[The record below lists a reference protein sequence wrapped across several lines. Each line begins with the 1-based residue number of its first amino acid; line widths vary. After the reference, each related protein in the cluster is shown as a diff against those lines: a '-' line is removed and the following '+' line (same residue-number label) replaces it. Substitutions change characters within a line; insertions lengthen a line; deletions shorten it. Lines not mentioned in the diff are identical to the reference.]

1 MDVYGNGMPGW
12 RRSLAVVA
20 LACLVAPHAAGC
32 KTGTAGTK
40 PSLWT
45 FGGGSPPDA
54 DKLATAPSFK
64 GDVEKPSATAK
75 PYPTTAAP
83 NGYVLDD
90 SARAGSSATAA
101 VAPQAPA
108 AVTYGVTPPPARPT
122 PSGIATAPPAG
133 QPAGGSISSIAPQVG
148 PYGSLST
155 DPPST
160 ASATDLPPLRPI
172 APAAAMGG
180 VAAMA
185 PPEQTPPQR
194 MADARGGAAWP
205 EQAPPAAVGGGRYDA
220 APASRFGGGN
230 AIDQPL
236 PSASARGLAPP
247 VEPGP
252 PTTPEAWTPPPLP
265 AAPATMPSTPAV
277 PALPAAAGM
286 APLAAPAVNPNP
298 GAIAPPA
305 APPPAVS
312 PAPTRRPDPGYRPGG
327 TSSYRPNREILA
339 AEPATEPSGVQTAGF
354 ETPAP

>member
-1 MDVYGNGMPGW
+1 MDVYGSGMPGW

-20 LACLVAPHAAGC
+20 LACLVAPNAAGC

-45 FGGGSPPDA
+45 FGGGSPSDA

-83 NGYVLDD
+83 NGYVLDG

-101 VAPQAPA
+101 AAPQVPA
-108 AVTYGVTPPPARPT
+108 AVTYGVTPPPARPE
-122 PSGIATAPPAG
+122 SASIATAPPAG
-133 QPAGGSISSIAPQVG
+133 QAAGGSISSIAPQFG
-148 PYGSLST
+148 PYGSLSA
-155 DPPST
+155 DPPPSS

-172 APAAAMGG
+172 GPAAATGG
-180 VAAMA
+180 VAAM
-185 PPEQTPPQR
+185 PPDQPAPQR
-194 MADARGGAAWP
+194 VADARGGSAWP
-205 EQAPPAAVGGGRYDA
+205 EQSPAAAVGGSRYDS
-220 APASRFGGGN
+220 APGSRFGGGN

-236 PSASARGLAPP
+236 PATSARGLAPP

-265 AAPATMPSTPAV
+265 ASPATMPSTPAV

-286 APLAAPAVNPNP
+286 APLAAPAMNP

-305 APPPAVS
+305 ALPPAVS
-312 PAPTRRPDPGYRPGG
+312 PPPTRRPDPGYRPGG

-339 AEPATEPSGVQTAGF
+339 AEPPVEPSGVQTAGF